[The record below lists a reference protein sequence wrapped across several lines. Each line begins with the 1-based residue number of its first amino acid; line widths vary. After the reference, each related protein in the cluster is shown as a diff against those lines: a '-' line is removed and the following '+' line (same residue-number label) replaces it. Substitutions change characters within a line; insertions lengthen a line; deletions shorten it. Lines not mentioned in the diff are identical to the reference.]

1 MVMESFNL
9 KQYIIQHIKDKDPKE
24 LTTQNI
30 NKYIRAAKAF
40 QSGVESNE
48 VELDEDMKRFISSM
62 DLLSEGD
69 ITKIVERL
77 KGYFRLS
84 GDGDVLR
91 VGPNNRFVR
100 FDRPENAR
108 SYQGMFR
115 RSRSSLQVNIEKIQ
129 EELSGG
135 VMTDNLLSFYDA
147 LVKVLPIKI
156 DIKPDRRILFL
167 ANFIGMAA
175 KTLTDRELPLTV
187 EGGEANI
194 SRFMVVWPRMK
205 TRITNAIPL
214 GRIPRRRVLENLYRI
229 LTSYDF
235 GIEIFTDIFMEEE
248 FVENELDV
256 PVSEAPNSK
265 TYAEWIVLAILSK
278 HSPTI
283 FSTRERRVV
292 NSLDIDMEF
301 DYTTGFPKDEEKM
314 NLEELGTK
322 ERRRLKTYLQ
332 DAEPTKFFGEE
343 YLKLTK
349 VINTLG
355 SIVDSAEEDELEEMD
370 EENLKLIKKLAHLRK
385 RYEAL
390 YEEIYGMV
398 YEEEE

>member
-9 KQYIIQHIKDKDPKE
+9 KQYVIQHIKDKDPKE

-30 NKYIRAAKAF
+30 NRYIRAAKAF

-48 VELDEDMKRFISSM
+48 VELDEDMKKFISSM
-62 DLLSEGD
+62 DLLSGGD
-69 ITKIVERL
+69 ITKIIERL

-84 GDGDVLR
+84 GDGDILR

-115 RSRSSLQVNIEKIQ
+115 RSGSSLQVNIEKLQ

-135 VMTDNLLSFYDA
+135 VMTETLLSFYNA
-147 LVKVLPIKI
+147 LVKVLPIKVN
-156 DIKPDRRILFL
+156 IKPDRRILFL
-167 ANFIGMAA
+167 VNFIGVAA
-175 KTLTDRELPLTV
+175 KTLSDRELPITG
-187 EGGEANI
+187 EGNESSV
-194 SRFMVVWPRMK
+194 SRFMVAWPRIK
-205 TRITNAIPL
+205 TRITNAVPL
-214 GRIPRRRVLENLYRI
+214 GRIPRRRVLDNLYRI

-256 PVSEAPNSK
+256 PLNDATNSK

-283 FSTRERRVV
+283 FSTRERKVV
-292 NSLDIDMEF
+292 NSLNIDMEF
-301 DYTTGFPKDEEKM
+301 DYTTGIPKDEEKM
-314 NLEELGTK
+314 DLGELSSK

-349 VINTLG
+349 LINTLADV
-355 SIVDSAEEDELEEMD
+355 VDSAEEEELEGMD

>member
-9 KQYIIQHIKDKDPKE
+9 KQYVIQHIKDKDPKE

-30 NKYIRAAKAF
+30 NRYIRAAKAF

-48 VELDEDMKRFISSM
+48 VELDEDMKKFISSM

-69 ITKIVERL
+69 ITKIIERL

-84 GDGDVLR
+84 GDGDILR

-115 RSRSSLQVNIEKIQ
+115 RSGSSLQVNIEKLQ

-135 VMTDNLLSFYDA
+135 VMTETLLSFYNA
-147 LVKVLPIKI
+147 LVKVLPIKVN
-156 DIKPDRRILFL
+156 IKPDRRILFL
-167 ANFIGMAA
+167 ANFIGVAA
-175 KTLTDRELPLTV
+175 KTLSDRELPITG
-187 EGGEANI
+187 EGSESSI
-194 SRFMVVWPRMK
+194 SRFMVAWPRIK
-205 TRITNAIPL
+205 TRITNAVPL
-214 GRIPRRRVLENLYRI
+214 GRIPRSRVLDNLYRI
-229 LTSYDF
+229 ITSYDF
-235 GIEIFTDIFMEEE
+235 GIEIFTDIFMEQE

-256 PVSEAPNSK
+256 PLNNAPNSK
-265 TYAEWIVLAILSK
+265 TYAEWIVLAILTK

-283 FSTRERRVV
+283 FSTRERKVV

-301 DYTTGFPKDEEKM
+301 GYTAGIPKDEEKM
-314 NLEELGTK
+314 DLGELSSK

-349 VINTLG
+349 LINTLADV
-355 SIVDSAEEDELEEMD
+355 VDSAEEEELEGMD

-385 RYEAL
+385 RYETL

>member
-9 KQYIIQHIKDKDPKE
+9 KQYIIQHLKDKDPKE

-48 VELDEDMKRFISSM
+48 VELDDDMKSFISSM

-108 SYQGMFR
+108 AYQSMFR
-115 RSRSSLQVNIEKIQ
+115 RSGSSLQVNVEKLQ

-135 VMTDNLLSFYDA
+135 VMTEKLMAFYDA

-156 DIKPDRRILFL
+156 NIKPDRRILFL
-167 ANFIGMAA
+167 ANFIGVAA
-175 KTLTDRELPLTV
+175 KTLTDRELPSTT

-214 GRIPRRRVLENLYRI
+214 GRIPRRRVLDNLYRI
-229 LTSYDF
+229 LNDYDL

-248 FVENELDV
+248 FVQNELDV

-278 HSPTI
+278 HPPTI
-283 FSTRERRVV
+283 FSTRERKVV

-301 DYTTGFPKDEEKM
+301 DYTTGFPDEEKM
-314 NLEELGTK
+314 DLGELNTK
-322 ERRRLKTYLQ
+322 ERRRIKTYLQ

-355 SIVDSAEEDELEEMD
+355 SIVDSAEEDELEGMD

-385 RYEAL
+385 RYETL

-398 YEEEE
+398 YGEEE

>member
-9 KQYIIQHIKDKDPKE
+9 KQYVIQHIKDKDPKE

-69 ITKIVERL
+69 ITKIIERL
-77 KGYFRLS
+77 KGYS
-84 GDGDVLR
+84 
-91 VGPNNRFVR
+91 
-100 FDRPENAR
+100 R

-115 RSRSSLQVNIEKIQ
+115 RSGSSLQVNIEKLQ

-135 VMTDNLLSFYDA
+135 VMTETLLSFYNA
-147 LVKVLPIKI
+147 LVKVLPIKVN
-156 DIKPDRRILFL
+156 IKPDRRILFL

-175 KTLTDRELPLTV
+175 KALSDRELPITG
-187 EGGEANI
+187 EGSEASI
-194 SRFMVVWPRMK
+194 SRFMVAWPRIK
-205 TRITNAIPL
+205 TRIMNAVPL
-214 GRIPRRRVLENLYRI
+214 GRIPRKRVLDNLYRI

-256 PVSEAPNSK
+256 PLNDAPNSK

-283 FSTRERRVV
+283 FSTRERKVV

-301 DYTTGFPKDEEKM
+301 DYTTGIPKDEEKM
-314 NLEELGTK
+314 DLGELSSK

-349 VINTLG
+349 LINTLADV
-355 SIVDSAEEDELEEMD
+355 VDSAEEEELEGMD

>member
-1 MVMESFNL
+1 M
-9 KQYIIQHIKDKDPKE
+9 
-24 LTTQNI
+24 
-30 NKYIRAAKAF
+30 
-40 QSGVESNE
+40 
-48 VELDEDMKRFISSM
+48 
-62 DLLSEGD
+62 
-69 ITKIVERL
+69 
-77 KGYFRLS
+77 
-84 GDGDVLR
+84 
-91 VGPNNRFVR
+91 
-100 FDRPENAR
+100 
-108 SYQGMFR
+108 
-115 RSRSSLQVNIEKIQ
+115 
-129 EELSGG
+129 
-135 VMTDNLLSFYDA
+135 
-147 LVKVLPIKI
+147 
-156 DIKPDRRILFL
+156 
-167 ANFIGMAA
+167 ANFIGVAA
-175 KTLTDRELPLTV
+175 KTLTDRELPSTA

-256 PVSEAPNSK
+256 PVSVAPNSK
-265 TYAEWIVLAILSK
+265 TYAEWIVLTILSK

-314 NLEELGTK
+314 NLEELSTK
-322 ERRRLKTYLQ
+322 ERRRLKTHLQ

-355 SIVDSAEEDELEEMD
+355 SIVDSAEEGELEEMD

-390 YEEIYGMV
+390 YEEIYEMV

>member
-9 KQYIIQHIKDKDPKE
+9 KQYVIQHIKDKNPKE

-30 NKYIRAAKAF
+30 NRYIRAAKAF

-48 VELDEDMKRFISSM
+48 VELDEDMKKFISSM
-62 DLLSEGD
+62 DLLSGGD
-69 ITKIVERL
+69 ITKIIERL

-84 GDGDVLR
+84 GDGDILR

-115 RSRSSLQVNIEKIQ
+115 RSGSSLQVNIEKLQ

-135 VMTDNLLSFYDA
+135 VMTETLLSFYNA
-147 LVKVLPIKI
+147 LVKVLPIKVN
-156 DIKPDRRILFL
+156 IKPDRRILFL
-167 ANFIGMAA
+167 VNFIGVAA
-175 KTLTDRELPLTV
+175 KTLSDRELPITG
-187 EGGEANI
+187 EGNESSV
-194 SRFMVVWPRMK
+194 SRFMVAWPRIK
-205 TRITNAIPL
+205 TRITNAVPL
-214 GRIPRRRVLENLYRI
+214 GRIPRRRVLDNLYRI

-256 PVSEAPNSK
+256 PLNDATNSK

-283 FSTRERRVV
+283 FSTRERKVV
-292 NSLDIDMEF
+292 NSLNIDMEF
-301 DYTTGFPKDEEKM
+301 DYTTGIPKDEEKM
-314 NLEELGTK
+314 DLGELSSK

-349 VINTLG
+349 LINTLADV
-355 SIVDSAEEDELEEMD
+355 VDSAEEEELEGMD